1 MSRLGKKPIKIPPSV
16 TVTFKNTQDGTEI
29 TASGPKGTDSYIIKN
44 ELFSVE
50 NINNELI
57 IKPKKTKDTDYD
69 ERTIKALWGTSRSH
83 LQNLIDGVSKGF
95 VKELEIQGLGF
106 KAELIDGKNL
116 KLFLGYT
123 NPIIINA
130 PEGIKFEV
138 NKNIIKV
145 SGINKNKVGQV
156 AGQIRK
162 LREPDPYKWI
172 GVRYVDEKLIKK
184 IGKKLAT
191 TK

>member
-1 MSRLGKKPIKIPPSV
+1 MSRLGKKPIKIPPEV
-16 TVTFKNTQDGTEI
+16 TVTIKDLKNGTELI
-29 TASGPKGTDSYIIKN
+29 AKGPKGTDSYSIKHDY
-44 ELFSVE
+44 FTVE
-50 NINNELI
+50 NINSNLV
-57 IKPKKTKDTDYD
+57 IKPKKGDVGRNEK
-69 ERTIKALWGTSRSH
+69 IINSLWGTYRSH
-83 LQNLIDGVSKGF
+83 LQNLIKGVVNGF

-106 KAELIDGKNL
+106 KAELVDGKNL

-123 NPIIINA
+123 NPIIIKA

-145 SGINKNKVGQV
+145 SGINKDKVGQI
-156 AGQIRK
+156 ASQIRK

-172 GVRYVDEKLIKK
+172 GTRYIGEKLIKK
-184 IGKKLAT
+184 LGKKLAA